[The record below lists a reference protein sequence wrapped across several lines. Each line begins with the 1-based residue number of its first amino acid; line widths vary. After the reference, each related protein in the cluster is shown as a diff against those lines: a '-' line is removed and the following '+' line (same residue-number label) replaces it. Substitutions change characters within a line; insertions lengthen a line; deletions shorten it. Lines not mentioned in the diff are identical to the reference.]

1 MLDMSYF
8 IRTKIAS
15 DMSKAA
21 EYDQQQVIDEDGK
34 DRELQSLR
42 ELLRLERRARMRAE
56 NENAAQ
62 VREIEILKKRI
73 GLEDSL
79 WKSDTAKRR
88 LEPGADIHAI
98 HSRGD
103 CSIFS

>member
-1 MLDMSYF
+1 MSYF
-8 IRTKIAS
+8 IRNGIAS

-56 NENAAQ
+56 YEKAAQ
-62 VREIEILKKRI
+62 E
-73 GLEDSL
+73 
-79 WKSDTAKRR
+79 R
-88 LEPGADIHAI
+88 L
-98 HSRGD
+98 R
-103 CSIFS
+103 FLRNV